1 MRKTVFGDKP
11 KRSVIASH
19 DMFVE
24 YIIIILNLQDDTK
37 LDKVNSAILLFE
49 L

>member
-11 KRSVIASH
+11 KRRVIASH

-24 YIIIILNLQDDTK
+24 YIIFILNLQDDTK
-37 LDKVNSAILLFE
+37 FPFQTYSTLLEF
-49 L
+49 